1 MLKHGRFLQN
11 LVVSPVY
18 PEPIYAKNDDG
29 DDDVGSK
36 DDNVDENADE
46 WCVPTNL
53 FSLFAS

>member
-36 DDNVDENADE
+36 DVNVDENADE
-46 WCVPTNL
+46 
-53 FSLFAS
+53 